1 MENKDLESSQKL
13 DQWINDELNKL
24 STNSYEGTFFTIVEL
39 RHINGQNRNIVVPVQ
54 KWFNGDVG
62 FEVISIQ
69 SIARQCPWDMELT
82 SLAIDTGVTKIN
94 DNLMNLVENRMI
106 NDRIDELNRERKD
119 KEIGVYKNITELYSD
134 GSVECVSRGAYI

>member
-1 MENKDLESSQKL
+1 MENKDLENSQKL

-24 STNSYEGTFFTIVEL
+24 SPNSYQGTFFTIVEL
-39 RHINGQNRNIVVPVQ
+39 RHINGQKRNIVVPVQ

-69 SIARQCPWDMELT
+69 SIVRQCSWDMELT

-94 DNLMNLVENRMI
+94 DNLMDLVENRMI
-106 NDRIDELNRERKD
+106 NDRIDELDRERNG
-119 KEIGVYKNITELYSD
+119 KEIGVYKSITEPYSD
-134 GSVECVSRGAYI
+134 GSVECVRRGSYI